1 MIDLSLITLKII
13 TKIKKIKVNV
23 RWTIFLVLEFSSS
36 DFWFLLM
43 PKISIQKEEVSAVI
57 APSAEG
63 KSAEISPRRA
73 EQNDILHRDKK
84 EIRTVDYAFILHR
97 KIRVVSIP

>member
-1 MIDLSLITLKII
+1 MMDLSLITLKII

-63 KSAEISPRRA
+63 NSAEISPIMKTTPMRG
-73 EQNDILHRDKK
+73 DIFWNAKIGYKLHLK
-84 EIRTVDYAFILHR
+84 F
-97 KIRVVSIP
+97 